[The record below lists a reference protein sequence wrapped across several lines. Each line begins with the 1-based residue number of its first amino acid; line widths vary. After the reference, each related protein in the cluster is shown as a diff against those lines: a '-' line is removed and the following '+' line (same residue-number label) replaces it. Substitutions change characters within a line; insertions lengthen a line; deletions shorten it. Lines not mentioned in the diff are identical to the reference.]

1 MIVIVALSLSSNSI
15 HHEHPYSIITN
26 DSAEKYLNYVKYFP
40 CYLHTAKKTTFTLQE
55 YCCFPILF
63 SLGGVDFNTAY
74 QTVTF
79 PSGITT
85 RNVSISV
92 FNDTIVEGDEMFDL
106 TLTVP
111 ELFNGRISAG
121 SRDMAVGIISDNSSE
136 FVFCAVSDNNYDW
149 FR

>member
-1 MIVIVALSLSSNSI
+1 MNNYIHCFHSSGNI
-15 HHEHPYSIITN
+15 
-26 DSAEKYLNYVKYFP
+26 
-40 CYLHTAKKTTFTLQE
+40 
-55 YCCFPILF
+55 
-63 SLGGVDFNTAY
+63 DFNTTN

-85 RNVSISV
+85 SNVSISV

-121 SRDMAVGIISDNSSE
+121 NRDMAVGNITDNTSE
-136 FVFCAVSDNNYDW
+136 FG
-149 FR
+149 

>member
-1 MIVIVALSLSSNSI
+1 MVSYYTLVAINRFFL
-15 HHEHPYSIITN
+15 TG
-26 DSAEKYLNYVKYFP
+26 D
-40 CYLHTAKKTTFTLQE
+40 
-55 YCCFPILF
+55 
-63 SLGGVDFNTAY
+63 VDFNTTN

-85 RNVSISV
+85 SNVSISV

-121 SRDMAVGIISDNSSE
+121 NRDMAVGDITDNTSESSDST
-136 FVFCAVSDNNYDW
+136 VLVLKRTVLCKIKA
-149 FR
+149 